1 MYAFDILLINLMQCT
16 CLQCLHGGK
25 IPLKVDAVDV
35 DFRLRAFIVN
45 SQILPKIRFF
55 SNYLILHAHVIV
67 RFYTRPKPL

>member
-35 DFRLRAFIVN
+35 NFR
-45 SQILPKIRFF
+45 
-55 SNYLILHAHVIV
+55 
-67 RFYTRPKPL
+67 